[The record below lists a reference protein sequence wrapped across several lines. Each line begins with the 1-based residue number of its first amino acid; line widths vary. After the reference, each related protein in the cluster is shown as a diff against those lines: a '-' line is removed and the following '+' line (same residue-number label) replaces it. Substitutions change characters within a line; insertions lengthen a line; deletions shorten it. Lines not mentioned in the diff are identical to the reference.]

1 MSPSHGA
8 GGRFAGEL
16 RCSEAA
22 PAILATKTKFAY
34 LLFDGPEE
42 HVPAKR
48 RVEQLISQ
56 SGLPGTFSFVKVPHC
71 VTVAKKL
78 ELQTKGHEDFT
89 IS

>member
-1 MSPSHGA
+1 MSPSYGA

-56 SGLPGTFSFVKVPHC
+56 SGLPGTFSFVKVRHC
-71 VTVAKKL
+71 VGLLHDCEIFLNLCLKL
-78 ELQTKGHEDFT
+78 CK
-89 IS
+89 